1 MEDTAAPSRLARI
14 RQLLDQASAGVQAS
28 YQGLGAFWQLPLPQL
43 LGAELYGVR
52 LIAPAPDDDTAG
64 PISSASAQPPSSPA
78 QSSCCHAPAPPPSCC
93 TPPSAPAAAP
103 PQRGRGAASGL
114 VKGLKGE
121 APFDGN
127 PFPRLPW
134 GGRALAAQDIALVEQ
149 WIDDGCPEQDTP
161 ADPAASKP
169 ADGTPDPRSA
179 TRAARAG
186 GHEPHPPSAVPGN
199 LRPALQGGRKLRK
212 NVDAL
217 TPEELRRLRAALRQ
231 MHRFDAFELDERGYT
246 YWARIHGNN
255 CQHGWEQFLPWHRLY
270 LHFFEQAL
278 QDIDPSVTVP
288 YWDWSAY
295 HAHDQEATTP
305 DSGVIPAA
313 FRCYV
318 DDGVLA
324 ALDGKIPAVSL
335 QGLRSTVGQDF
346 NSGLRLFKAA
356 GIAYGAD
363 PAADDLVF
371 AALTDANPLF
381 HRFRWPGGNNALL
394 FEDYPAPQ
402 DVDNIL
408 ALDSFHDFGSGPE
421 QNHFYGAVENL
432 HNLIHNF
439 CGGINPNYNTTQPQ
453 QNPYEPQYGDMVAPG
468 ITAFDPIFWAHH
480 ANVDRLWAAWQQ
492 RHPGA
497 GADNPGAGL
506 PPWPQT
512 VGDCQSIATFGCE
525 YAHSQQLFPTEP
537 DMDLTR
543 LRSAAL
549 PAAVA
554 QRPAPSGIAPDTARP
569 LRAELR
575 LNGVQHRLRGGVLR
589 IFINEPDADAKT
601 PTRGN
606 PHYAGQFHLFAGD
619 CIGGE
624 GHCSPPPRQRRAFDQ
639 RPRHRKTPGQLRLDV
654 SAVLQR
660 LRARGDTSL
669 HVHVLALDHAGQPAG
684 DVLRLDSLALVF
696 FDEPI
701 TPPGAVA
708 TTPARAAA
716 PGDPA

>member
-1 MEDTAAPSRLARI
+1 MEDTAAASRLARI

-52 LIAPAPDDDTAG
+52 LIAPAPDDAAG
-64 PISSASAQPPSSPA
+64 GPASAQPPAGPPAASSG
-78 QSSCCHAPAPPPSCC
+78 CCHAPAPPPSCC
-93 TPPSAPAAAP
+93 TPASAPAATP

-161 ADPAASKP
+161 ADPAAPAGTTP

-212 NVDAL
+212 NIDAL

-255 CQHGWEQFLPWHRLY
+255 CQHGWEQFLPWHRMY

-295 HAHDQEATTP
+295 HAQDQQATTP
-305 DSGVIPAA
+305 DSGIIPAA

-318 DDGVLA
+318 DDSVLA
-324 ALDGKIPAVSL
+324 ALDGKIPAASL
-335 QGLRSTVGQDF
+335 QGLRSTMGQDF
-346 NSGLRLFKAA
+346 NSGLRLFTAA
-356 GIAYGAD
+356 GITYGAD
-363 PAADDLVF
+363 PAADDRVF

-439 CGGINPNYNTTQPQ
+439 CGGINPNYQPSQPQ
-453 QNPYEPQYGDMVAPG
+453 QNRYEPQYGDMVAPG
-468 ITAFDPIFWAHH
+468 ITAF
-480 ANVDRLWAAWQQ
+480 
-492 RHPGA
+492 
-497 GADNPGAGL
+497 
-506 PPWPQT
+506 
-512 VGDCQSIATFGCE
+512 
-525 YAHSQQLFPTEP
+525 
-537 DMDLTR
+537 
-543 LRSAAL
+543 
-549 PAAVA
+549 
-554 QRPAPSGIAPDTARP
+554 PAPVR
-569 LRAELR
+569 
-575 LNGVQHRLRGGVLR
+575 
-589 IFINEPDADAKT
+589 
-601 PTRGN
+601 
-606 PHYAGQFHLFAGD
+606 
-619 CIGGE
+619 
-624 GHCSPPPRQRRAFDQ
+624 
-639 RPRHRKTPGQLRLDV
+639 
-654 SAVLQR
+654 
-660 LRARGDTSL
+660 
-669 HVHVLALDHAGQPAG
+669 
-684 DVLRLDSLALVF
+684 
-696 FDEPI
+696 
-701 TPPGAVA
+701 
-708 TTPARAAA
+708 TTPAPGCRPGLRQWATASRLQPSAANTRIRSSCFPPNRTWTSPACAPPRCRRPWPSARHPRTLRLTPRGRCAPKCGCMACSTGCAAA
-716 PGDPA
+716 CCVSSSTSLMPMRRRPSAATRITPASSTCLPAIA